1 VETAHHIIYDRAM
14 REDDRVEEN
23 ITQAGLDADRDQPPV
38 AYIPA
43 CGTLCDAFWWARR
56 SDPKKPSD

>member
-1 VETAHHIIYDRAM
+1 M
-14 REDDRVEEN
+14 
-23 ITQAGLDADRDQPPV
+23 ITQMEPRPNQAPEEAPPIESDRIEPPA

-56 SDPKKPSD
+56 GKPNKSSD

>member
-1 VETAHHIIYDRAM
+1 MIGLMNGCERDAT
-14 REDDRVEEN
+14 EDMIVAEN
-23 ITQAGLDADRDQPPV
+23 SEPGPSTNPPK

-56 SDPKKPSD
+56 SSVPEKSADK

>member
-1 VETAHHIIYDRAM
+1 MPESTVRDETK
-14 REDDRVEEN
+14 E
-23 ITQAGLDADRDQPPV
+23 TQEAALTESERGEAPI

>member
-1 VETAHHIIYDRAM
+1 MIEIMNRREQEAERVVSRENSETSSPT
-14 REDDRVEEN
+14 E
-23 ITQAGLDADRDQPPV
+23 PPK

-56 SDPKKPSD
+56 SVDREKSAD

>member
-1 VETAHHIIYDRAM
+1 MIELMNGREQDSMEDVIAVENSEPRSSTD
-14 REDDRVEEN
+14 
-23 ITQAGLDADRDQPPV
+23 PPK

-56 SDPKKPSD
+56 SSVPEKFSG

>member
-1 VETAHHIIYDRAM
+1 MIETMHR
-14 REDDRVEEN
+14 REPDQTEEVISKKN
-23 ITQAGLDADRDQPPV
+23 PAVDSSTEPPA

-56 SDPKKPSD
+56 SSEREKSSE

>member
-1 VETAHHIIYDRAM
+1 M
-14 REDDRVEEN
+14 KLREQEP
-23 ITQAGLDADRDQPPV
+23 ADEVISKQNSEASSSLNPPT

-56 SDPKKPSD
+56 SSDPEKSSE

>member
-1 VETAHHIIYDRAM
+1 MDERAK
-14 REDDRVEEN
+14 
-23 ITQAGLDADRDQPPV
+23 DAAQEAPSTESNPPQLPT

-56 SDPKKPSD
+56 SLPLQSEE

>member
-1 VETAHHIIYDRAM
+1 MIDPMERQRQEAT
-14 REDDRVEEN
+14 EEVISTEN
-23 ITQAGLDADRDQPPV
+23 AEPGSSTDPPK

-56 SDPKKPSD
+56 SGDREKSSD